1 MEKVFPTKSWKRINQ
16 ILLPY
21 KRRDSIYKVRARK
34 KENKTNQAREPD
46 NETKKPYRGGA
57 REPDNETK
65 RVGQRNKE
73 RRTTKQR
80 ETNRRARE
88 LNTH

>member
-1 MEKVFPTKSWKRINQ
+1 MYGTRAKEREQDESSKRAGQRN
-16 ILLPY
+16 
-21 KRRDSIYKVRARK
+21 
-34 KENKTNQAREPD
+34 KEAVQR
-46 NETKKPYRGGA
+46 GA

-65 RVGQRNKE
+65 RAGQRNKE

-80 ETNRRARE
+80 EPNRRARE